1 MKRGLLIPLM
11 AFIIIPGLAVS
22 AQAEISITQVTTN
35 SYEDS
40 SPHIVGNHLVWQGE
54 VDGDWEIFLYNVATG
69 EGPVQITHNR
79 FDDIS
84 PQTDGNHVVWLGFS
98 QPDGPDGEIFLPGG
112 EVFLYN
118 ISNGQTTRITND
130 TNVDSPPQ
138 IADGKVVWASHVVGN
153 SVEPGEIF
161 LYDIA
166 TGVTEQL
173 TNNTLD
179 DSSPRINAENVV
191 WVHKNSDGTTTLFVR
206 DLTDGSTSPAPPGF
220 VWPDSPQKDGD
231 LMVLARFD
239 GSDREIFVHSAALGT
254 YEQIT
259 DNGLE
264 DRYPLISGRNIAWV
278 GGKGKASEIFWA
290 FYDEGG
296 VCYSNSDCGPQ
307 SYCAKPEG
315 DCDGEGACTPVPEVC
330 LDTYDPVC
338 GCDGLTYPSECEA
351 AMYGVSVAHSGECG
365 GGGGTLCSILGDD
378 PRPYAPDMDVFK
390 FSGTEGESVTV
401 VLESNPPEY
410 GVGQRAVLIIRSLGR
425 GLRLFKRLNK
435 ALPAEMTVTLPV
447 SGDYHVKVMEA
458 RGRPV
463 IWGKK
468 YEGDYCV
475 TLEASPETVATFA
488 PDLAIE

>member
-1 MKRGLLIPLM
+1 MASTGKSQQFAVMKRGLLIPLI

-130 TNVDSPPQ
+130 TNVDSPPR
-138 IADGKVVWASHVVGN
+138 IADGKVVWASHAVGD

-179 DSSPRINAENVV
+179 DSSPRINGESIV
-191 WVHKNSDGTTTLFVR
+191 WVRKNSDGTTTLFVH
-206 DLTDGSTSPAPPGF
+206 DLTDGSTSPAPDGF
-220 VWPDSPQKDGD
+220 VWPDSPQTDEN
-231 LMVLARFD
+231 LTVSTRHD
-239 GSDREIFVHSAALGT
+239 GSDREVFVYNGDSRKYH
-254 YEQIT
+254 QIT
-259 DNGLE
+259 ANGFE
-264 DRYPLISGRNIAWV
+264 DRYPSIGGNYVAWTSG
-278 GGKGKASEIFWA
+278 GEIFLAGLPLMGRAATNVRQTGFTANWKA
-290 FYDEGG
+290 
-296 VCYSNSDCGPQ
+296 P
-307 SYCAKPEG
+307 A
-315 DCDGEGACTPVPEVC
+315 EGADRYGLDVSTTWNFSSCVAEYENLDVGNTTSYPVTGLMP
-330 LDTYDPVC
+330 DRTYHYRV
-338 GCDGLTYPSECEA
+338 
-351 AMYGVSVAHSGECG
+351 
-365 GGGGTLCSILGDD
+365 
-378 PRPYAPDMDVFK
+378 
-390 FSGTEGESVTV
+390 
-401 VLESNPPEY
+401 
-410 GVGQRAVLIIRSLGR
+410 RAVLGGKTSTNSDTIRVVTPER
-425 GLRLFKRLNK
+425 GKVTGPILMLLVLDEDNRPSSRLR
-435 ALPAEMTVTLPV
+435 
-447 SGDYHVKVMEA
+447 
-458 RGRPV
+458 
-463 IWGKK
+463 
-468 YEGDYCV
+468 
-475 TLEASPETVATFA
+475 
-488 PDLAIE
+488 